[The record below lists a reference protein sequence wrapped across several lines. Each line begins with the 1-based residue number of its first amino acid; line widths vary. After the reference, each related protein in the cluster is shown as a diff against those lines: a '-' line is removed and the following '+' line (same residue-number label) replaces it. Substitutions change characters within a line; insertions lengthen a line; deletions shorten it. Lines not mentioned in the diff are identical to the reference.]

1 MPTGAHRPARG
12 LASTL
17 AAFVASV
24 LVGVVAV
31 LLPVG
36 PASASNV
43 VTPGNFTGYGFD
55 QCTAPTQAAM
65 DAWLSSSP
73 YWSVGIYI
81 SGDSRYCTEQPNLT
95 PAWVDTQLANGWRL
109 LPITLGPQAW
119 CTTRQ
124 RYLKQVRISP
134 DDTDGYAKARAQG
147 RAEASKTVS
156 AAKALGM
163 AARST
168 MWYDIEAFDIS
179 RTKCRESALSFL
191 SAWTRK
197 LHKLHYVS
205 GIYSSGASGIKMLD
219 DAQTNRPGKYTM
231 PDQIWIGDWNGV
243 ANVSSKYLR
252 PDSWLPGGRV
262 HQYRGGHDETHGGV
276 TINIDNDFLDL
287 GTGSVA
293 RRTTRHCGGVDVD
306 FANYPTVRAGTRSP
320 LVSAAKC
327 LLTERGLFSGS
338 LSQTYGPRLARA
350 VNKYR
355 IDNGLSAGPDLTRRT
370 WMVLTTEGSRPLV
383 KYGAASSAVRRLQ
396 RALNAAAATNRLEIT
411 GTFERT
417 TMRAVKAYQ
426 KTRGLRATGVVT
438 DSLWALI
445 HAGRR

>member
-73 YWSVGIYI
+73 YWAVGIYI

-156 AAKALGM
+156 AAEALGM

-179 RTKCRESALSFL
+179 RTQRRPLLSKERPRIVVKPF
-191 SAWTRK
+191 
-197 LHKLHYVS
+197 
-205 GIYSSGASGIKMLD
+205 ASQRAIV
-219 DAQTNRPGKYTM
+219 TFC
-231 PDQIWIGDWNGV
+231 
-243 ANVSSKYLR
+243 
-252 PDSWLPGGRV
+252 WLPP
-262 HQYRGGHDETHGGV
+262 E
-276 TINIDNDFLDL
+276 
-287 GTGSVA
+287 S
-293 RRTTRHCGGVDVD
+293 
-306 FANYPTVRAGTRSP
+306 
-320 LVSAAKC
+320 
-327 LLTERGLFSGS
+327 
-338 LSQTYGPRLARA
+338 
-350 VNKYR
+350 
-355 IDNGLSAGPDLTRRT
+355 RRT
-370 WMVLTTEGSRPLV
+370 WRPARV
-383 KYGAASSAVRRLQ
+383 SICSVRSAS
-396 RALNAAAATNRLEIT
+396 
-411 GTFERT
+411 
-417 TMRAVKAYQ
+417 
-426 KTRGLRATGVVT
+426 
-438 DSLWALI
+438 
-445 HAGRR
+445 